1 MLYTKR
7 PMRHT
12 NVVSRRLS
20 RPQPQIA
27 RANLPDRVYR
37 QMKQQILTCRLL
49 PERRLTES
57 EQCAALRVSRTPLRE
72 ALNRLALEG
81 LVVPAT
87 PGGYIVAPITIEDI
101 RDLTEV
107 RQIVE
112 SEAAFLAAQRATEE
126 DIRTME
132 SFARLSYKQGD
143 RSTYVLSLGQN
154 RSFHLAVATAS
165 RNPRLETIVTS
176 ALDQVQRAIY
186 FGLDAAIDAKQATA
200 EHLELIAA
208 IKSRS
213 PRRAREL
220 MSSQIKNGERGMLKA
235 CMQLDL

>member
-1 MLYTKR
+1 MKPSKL
-7 PMRHT
+7 
-12 NVVSRRLS
+12 VSRRLS
-20 RPQPQIA
+20 RPQPA
-27 RANLPDRVYR
+27 VLRANLPDRVYR

-49 PERRLTES
+49 PEGRLIES
-57 EQCAALRVSRTPLRE
+57 EQCAALCVSRTPLRE

-81 LVVPAT
+81 LVVPAS

-112 SEAAFLAAQRATEE
+112 SDTAFLAAQRATEE
-126 DIRTME
+126 DIQTME

-154 RSFHLAVATAS
+154 RSFHLAVAAAS
-165 RNPRLETIVTS
+165 RNPRLEAIVTS
-176 ALDQVQRAIY
+176 ALDQVQRALY

-200 EHLELIAA
+200 EHLDLVAA

-220 MSSQIKNGERGMLKA
+220 MSLQIKNGERGMLKA